1 MAEMTGTRPMHPA
14 STYGDLEMNQKM
26 MAANCDGLVQ
36 AGFIRKVYAIL
47 SMQLMMTVCGAAFF
61 MLHTSTREF
70 VLHTPS
76 MFYAA
81 MFLPLGLIFALMCY
95 KDQHP
100 TNMYTHTTPPSGG

>member
-1 MAEMTGTRPMHPA
+1 MFA
-14 STYGDLEMNQKM
+14 SPL
-26 MAANCDGLVQ
+26 CQ